1 MSGKQ
6 IDKSIIDSICL
17 TMQDI
22 LFYLGHID
30 SIIDSLLVL
39 YIVIQV
45 HVFYVTNYNLEE
57 TS

>member
-1 MSGKQ
+1 
-6 IDKSIIDSICL
+6 
-17 TMQDI
+17 MQDN

-45 HVFYVTNYNLEE
+45 HVFYVTNCNLEE

>member
-45 HVFYVTNYNLEE
+45 HVFYVTNCNLEE